1 MPGPGPRPVPRCVRR
16 PETYEAKCE
25 RRQEARESRRWRPNV
40 TTCRPAEK
48 VVRKRLQ
55 EQQLQGARQRQLLLR
70 RRLDGPDV
78 VSGKSLLRK
87 QLPGTNSGLCALPQH
102 SPPTGVPGE
111 LAAPQPHKLHFG
123 TQTLAEVA
131 KPPDRRDTSQQT
143 NCGVA
148 VLDQEIVQLS
158 EYLKEALQRELV
170 LKQKMVLLQDLLATL
185 LRTSHNYWTGQLNE
199 DKLRSRLHTL
209 ESQLRTCMQKAPP
222 WGLKKA
228 LLETEQRRSS
238 YELQA
243 KELLWKV
250 LEEKRAAEQ
259 QLRSTQRSLALAE
272 QQCAEWR
279 ARCKAL
285 QAGGS
290 SPQGRQSSCRPQVS
304 RAAQW
309 RGDAGGAQ
317 DDASSQQ
324 VQSSSQAWRAG
335 ESERDW
341 TLSP

>member
-87 QLPGTNSGLCALPQH
+87 QVSMSGMCWAHHVLKEEVTGKVIRSAGGPGPL
-102 SPPTGVPGE
+102 VPS
-111 LAAPQPHKLHFG
+111 A
-123 TQTLAEVA
+123 TLLSAWHG
-131 KPPDRRDTSQQT
+131 
-143 NCGVA
+143 CGVA

-290 SPQGRQSSCRPQVS
+290 SPQGRQSSCRPQPSCSS
-304 RAAQW
+304 R
-309 RGDAGGAQ
+309 RR
-317 DDASSQQ
+317 
-324 VQSSSQAWRAG
+324 VPVLQSDQ
-335 ESERDW
+335 
-341 TLSP
+341 